1 MKKLK
6 IMSIAFALLM
16 MLNVFTVSLFAE
28 DAAAPEETPP
38 SPTSLL
44 DVTQTDNYAPVLW
57 DEVKNPEG
65 LPYGKWMAGS
75 NTVTYLS
82 DLEFVESNTNNGS
95 ATAKDGPYKFSGQG
109 ITIAQTM
116 KYEKGLGTHP
126 VAPNS
131 DKIAFTTIDIWEY
144 TNPDG
149 QYKYD
154 TFHSVVGL
162 TNIGSPGVYFSV
174 YGDKD
179 DGNGLVKLGCSE
191 LITLANIG
199 EFNIDITG
207 VHKLTLYVTVP
218 VDGANTAS
226 ASAFA
231 DACIFKADPNAG
243 KPDYTVKEDEPAD
256 TDENTGNNGG
266 ELVTPDTKAPE
277 TKAPETQ
284 APTSDTQAAAAEKKG
299 CGGVIGAGLAVVGA
313 VALCGAVVTGKK
325 RRD

>member
-44 DVTQTDNYAPVLW
+44 DVTQTDNYAPVIW

-95 ATAKDGPYKFSGQG
+95 ATAKDGPYKKSGEG
-109 ITIAQTM
+109 IVIAQTM

-126 VAPNS
+126 VPAKS

-191 LITLANIG
+191 LIKLSNIG
-199 EFNIDITG
+199 EFNVDITG

-218 VDGANTAS
+218 DSNDKS

-231 DACIFKADPNAG
+231 DACIFKADPNAV
-243 KPDYTVKEDEPAD
+243 KPDYAIKDDAGD
-256 TDENTGNNGG
+256 DNTGDNSGDNSG
-266 ELVTPDTKAPE
+266 ELVTPETNNNTKPADTTPA
-277 TKAPETQ
+277 TQ
-284 APTSDTQAAAAEKKG
+284 APTSDTQAAEEGG

>member
-6 IMSIAFALLM
+6 IMSLAFALIM
-16 MLNVFTVSLFAE
+16 VLNMFTLSLFAE
-28 DAAAPEETPP
+28 DAPPAEPLDTP
-38 SPTSLL
+38 TAKI
-44 DVTQTDNYAPVLW
+44 DVTQTDNYAPVVW
-57 DEVKNPEG
+57 DEVTNPEG
-65 LPYGKWMAGS
+65 LPYGKWKAGTG
-75 NTVTYLS
+75 TVTYLS

-95 ATAKDGPYKFSGQG
+95 ATAKDGPYKNSGQG

-162 TNIGSPGVYFSV
+162 TNIASAGVYFSV

-218 VDGANTAS
+218 VDGSNSSS

-231 DACIFKADPNAG
+231 DACIFKADPNAV
-243 KPDYTVKEDEPAD
+243 KPDYTVKDDAGD
-256 TDENTGNNGG
+256 NGNDNAGDNTGNNGG
-266 ELVTPDTKAPE
+266 ELVTPETKAPE

-284 APTSDTQAAAAEKKG
+284 APTSDTQAAEEGG
-299 CGGVIGAGLAVVGA
+299 CGGVIGAGLAVVSA
-313 VALCGAVVTGKK
+313 VALCGAVATKK
-325 RRD
+325 RRK

>member
-6 IMSIAFALLM
+6 IMSLAFALLM
-16 MLNVFTVSLFAE
+16 VLNMFTVSLFADDTTTDTE
-28 DAAAPEETPP
+28 APLDTP
-38 SPTSLL
+38 TTRL

-57 DEVKNPEG
+57 DEVTNPEG
-65 LPYGKWMAGS
+65 LPYGKWKAGS

-95 ATAKDGPYKFSGQG
+95 ATAKDGPYKKSGEG
-109 ITIAQTM
+109 IVIAQTM

-126 VAPNS
+126 VPAKS

-174 YGDKD
+174 YGDKE

-191 LITLANIG
+191 LIKLSNIG

-218 VDGANTAS
+218 DSNDKS

-231 DACIFKADPNAG
+231 DACIFKADPNAV

-256 TDENTGNNGG
+256 TGSTDDPADSG

-284 APTSDTQAAAAEKKG
+284 TPTSDTQAAAAEESG
-299 CGGVIGAGLAVVGA
+299 CGGVIGAGLAVVSA
-313 VALCGAVVTGKK
+313 VALCGAVATKK
-325 RRD
+325 RRK